1 MKLARKKLTEGMRQ
15 KENGVWELQ
24 ETING
29 KRRSFSSLNP
39 SEVIRKRDMARA
51 EGAAEKILGIQ
62 ADEKPKAPL
71 FEEVAEI
78 YVGQVCEMKH
88 GTQIA
93 YRPALR
99 RAKAY
104 FKGMRIDE
112 IEPYMVTQFLKSIS
126 GMAQS
131 TVSNQKTV
139 LNSIFQIWIDSPEWA
154 GFRNPADLAKMP
166 RKLKKSKRMPPS
178 NTQVQ
183 IVKDNLDDLEALPA
197 VVYLCTGERRGEA
210 CAIQLRDIDFEENLI
225 DVSKSVEFIGN
236 RPHITVT
243 KTEAGVRT
251 VPLLSPLKQALQ
263 QLRSMSPE
271 TYIIGLKETPVTASE
286 YRRMWIRFWRKHGMA
301 QPIERTMR
309 RKRNGRETTVSY
321 TDWKADICAHQF
333 RHEYVC
339 MLAEAEVP
347 EEIAILLVGHAN
359 AKMIHEV
366 YLALKP
372 SMVHSARNK
381 LNELLNTKS
390 QENNT

>member
-39 SEVIRKRDMARA
+39 AEVIRKRDMARA

-78 YVGQVCEMKH
+78 YDGQVCEMKH

-166 RKLKKSKRMPPS
+166 RKLKKGKRMPPS
-178 NTQVQ
+178 DTQVQ
-183 IVKDNLDDLEALPA
+183 IVKDNLDDPEAPGGC
-197 VVYLCTGERRGEA
+197 V
-210 CAIQLRDIDFEENLI
+210 F
-225 DVSKSVEFIGN
+225 
-236 RPHITVT
+236 
-243 KTEAGVRT
+243 
-251 VPLLSPLKQALQ
+251 
-263 QLRSMSPE
+263 M
-271 TYIIGLKETPVTASE
+271 
-286 YRRMWIRFWRKHGMA
+286 YRRTPWR
-301 QPIERTMR
+301 
-309 RKRNGRETTVSY
+309 SL
-321 TDWKADICAHQF
+321 C
-333 RHEYVC
+333 
-339 MLAEAEVP
+339 
-347 EEIAILLVGHAN
+347 
-359 AKMIHEV
+359 
-366 YLALKP
+366 
-372 SMVHSARNK
+372 
-381 LNELLNTKS
+381 NTAPRYRL
-390 QENNT
+390 